1 MRLRAHILIDI
12 DASDFVAAATHQ
24 RAVEDVLK
32 QVQDLY
38 PQAQLELRERRER
51 RDATPRAEST
61 QPKQATGAVS
71 RYYGALNDQ
80 AA

>member
-1 MRLRAHILIDI
+1 MRLRAHIMIDI
-12 DASDFVAAATHQ
+12 EAPDFVAAATHQ

-38 PQAQLELRERRER
+38 PQAALELRERRQR
-51 RDATPRAEST
+51 SGALPRDEAPAS
-61 QPKQATGAVS
+61 KHSTGAVS
-71 RYYGALNDQ
+71 RYYEAPNDK